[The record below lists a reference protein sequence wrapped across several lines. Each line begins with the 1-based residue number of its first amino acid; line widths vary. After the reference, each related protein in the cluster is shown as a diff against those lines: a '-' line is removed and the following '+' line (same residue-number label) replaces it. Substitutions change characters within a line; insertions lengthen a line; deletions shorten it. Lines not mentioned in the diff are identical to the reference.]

1 MELLIKNGIVFDPL
15 NGIDGQKMDIA
26 IRDGKVVESVSSGAR
41 VIDASNLM
49 VMPGGVDLHSH
60 IAGSKVNAGRLM
72 RPEDHFRDPEAK
84 TPTTRSGVGSTVP
97 SVFTTGYRYAK
108 MGYTTVFEPATP
120 MLKARHTHDELDDIP
135 ILDKACFPLFGNDV
149 ILLEYLKAGRIEEAA
164 GYVAWMLE
172 AVKGYAIKIVNP
184 GGLEAWNWGGNVL
197 GLDEEVPNFG
207 ITPREIVRSLCKISK
222 MLNLPHPI
230 HLHPNNLGRPGNYET
245 TIETM
250 DCVRDLAGEKPVIHL
265 THVQFEGYGGRDW
278 LSMSSEGVEIANYV
292 NRHGHVSIDLGQLVF
307 GNATTMTAD
316 GPFQFQ
322 LYQLT
327 GNKWTNSDVE
337 VETSAGVV
345 PYFYKRS
352 NYVNAIQWTVGL
364 ELALAVRDPWR
375 VFLTTDHPNAGPFTA
390 YPKVIAWLMSRKAR
404 ERVLSKIPR
413 MARKRSNLSSLDREY
428 SFSEIAVVTRAGTA
442 RSLGLK
448 NKGHLGVGADA
459 DVAVYPLNPREVDP
473 SKDYKKVRK
482 AFGNAVW
489 VVKEGQ
495 VVVEKGEIKTAPRGK
510 TFWVKPDIE
519 EDVLRLAAAN
529 LKAKFRE
536 YYTVEFDNFIIPEDA
551 LARPQVLKAG

>member
-41 VIDASNLM
+41 VIDASNLL

-60 IAGSKVNAGRLM
+60 IAGPKVNAGRLM

-84 TPTTRSGVGSTVP
+84 TSTTRSGVGSTVP
-97 SVFTTGYRYAK
+97 SVFTTGYRYAR

-135 ILDKACFPLFGNDV
+135 ILDKACFPLFGNDI
-149 ILLEYLKAGRIEEAA
+149 ILLEFLKAGRIEEAA
-164 GYVAWMLE
+164 GYVAWMME

-184 GGLEAWNWGGNVL
+184 GGLEAWSWGGNIL
-197 GLDEEVPNFG
+197 GLDEEVPRFG
-207 ITPREIVRSLCKISK
+207 VTPREIVRSLCKVNK

-230 HLHPNNLGRPGNYET
+230 HLHPNNLGRPGNCET
-245 TIETM
+245 TIESM
-250 DCVRDLAGEKPVIHL
+250 DCVRDLAGEKPIIHL

-278 LSMSSEGVEIANYV
+278 LSMSSEGVEIASYV
-292 NRHGHVSIDLGQLVF
+292 NNHSHVSIDLGQLIF

-322 LYQLT
+322 LHQLT

-345 PYFYKRS
+345 PYFYKKS

-404 ERVLSKIPR
+404 ERITSKLPR
-413 MARKRSNLSSLDREY
+413 MARKRSSLSSLDREY
-428 SFSEIAVVTRAGTA
+428 SFLEIVVVTRAGTA

-459 DVAVYPLNPREVDP
+459 DVAVYPLNPREVNP
-473 SKDYKKVRK
+473 SKDYRKVRK

-495 VVVEKGEIKTAPRGK
+495 VVVEKGEVKAAPRGK

-519 EDVLRLAAAN
+519 EDVLQLAAAN
-529 LKAKFRE
+529 LKAKFKE
-536 YYTVEFDNFIIPEDA
+536 YYTVEFDNFIIPESA

>member
-1 MELLIKNGIVFDPL
+1 
-15 NGIDGQKMDIA
+15 
-26 IRDGKVVESVSSGAR
+26 
-41 VIDASNLM
+41 
-49 VMPGGVDLHSH
+49 
-60 IAGSKVNAGRLM
+60 
-72 RPEDHFRDPEAK
+72 
-84 TPTTRSGVGSTVP
+84 
-97 SVFTTGYRYAK
+97 
-108 MGYTTVFEPATP
+108 
-120 MLKARHTHDELDDIP
+120 
-135 ILDKACFPLFGNDV
+135 
-149 ILLEYLKAGRIEEAA
+149 
-164 GYVAWMLE
+164 
-172 AVKGYAIKIVNP
+172 
-184 GGLEAWNWGGNVL
+184 
-197 GLDEEVPNFG
+197 
-207 ITPREIVRSLCKISK
+207 
-222 MLNLPHPI
+222 
-230 HLHPNNLGRPGNYET
+230 
-245 TIETM
+245 
-250 DCVRDLAGEKPVIHL
+250 
-265 THVQFEGYGGRDW
+265 
-278 LSMSSEGVEIANYV
+278 
-292 NRHGHVSIDLGQLVF
+292 
-307 GNATTMTAD
+307 MTAD